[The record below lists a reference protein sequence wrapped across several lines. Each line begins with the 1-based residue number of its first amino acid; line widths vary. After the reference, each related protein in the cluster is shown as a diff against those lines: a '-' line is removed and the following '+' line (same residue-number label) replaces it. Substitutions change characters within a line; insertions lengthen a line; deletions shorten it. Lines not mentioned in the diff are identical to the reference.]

1 MYKNLKHHW
10 SIQELVTIGV
20 FAAAAKVITMVVAL
34 AGGGM
39 NPVTLL
45 IKNLIFL
52 IKNLIFTTF
61 FIVMLYKVR
70 KSGTIMLFT
79 FVSLIVSLLLMG
91 AEASTSLGMF
101 MASFIGEFFILLF
114 GGMKNKYAP
123 IIGVAA
129 FDLSYRVLSMFIAY
143 IVMRETPENVYAV
156 IPIIAIGYLGAV
168 IGLYTGIKAVK
179 ELRYAGIVRS

>member
-39 NPVTLL
+39 NPVTL
-45 IKNLIFL
+45 L

-101 MASFIGEFFILLF
+101 MASFIGEFFIFLF

-143 IVMRETPENVYAV
+143 MVMRETPEIVYAV
-156 IPIIAIGYLGAV
+156 MPIIAIGYLGAV

>member
-1 MYKNLKHHW
+1 MYKKLKYHW

-39 NPVTLL
+39 NPVTL
-45 IKNLIFL
+45 L

-129 FDLSYRVLSMFIAY
+129 FDLSYRVLSMFLAY
-143 IVMRETPENVYAV
+143 MVMRETPEIVYAV

-168 IGLYTGIKAVK
+168 IGLYTGVKAVK

>member
-39 NPVTLL
+39 NPVTL
-45 IKNLIFL
+45 L

-129 FDLSYRVLSMFIAY
+129 FDLSYRVLSMFLAY
-143 IVMRETPENVYAV
+143 MVMRETPEIVYAV
-156 IPIIAIGYLGAV
+156 IPIIAVGYLGAV

>member
-1 MYKNLKHHW
+1 MYKKLKHHW

-39 NPVTLL
+39 NPVTL
-45 IKNLIFL
+45 L

-123 IIGVAA
+123 IIGIAA

-143 IVMRETPENVYAV
+143 MVMRETPEIVYAV